1 MPVEL
6 VWRVLLDALAVVVEA
21 VREVEVAV
29 GVPEDLVRT
38 SAAEAV
44 LVREGLLGQAD
55 TQATTGLLAQ
65 VAEVAVLGR
74 PVKFNTEFAI
84 PMAMKKKHL

>member
-44 LVREGLLGQAD
+44 LVREGLLGQAG
-55 TQATTGLLAQ
+55 TQVATGLLAQ

-74 PVKFNTEFAI
+74 PVKCNTGFVI
-84 PMAMKKKHL
+84 PMAVKKKHL